1 MIILIKK
8 SIYFEF
14 HLQVCSDALLI
25 AGTDND
31 SSYAIIPETPPVEQL
46 KVQISKVLL
55 NSQEYD
61 VIY

>member
-1 MIILIKK
+1 M
-8 SIYFEF
+8 
-14 HLQVCSDALLI
+14 I
-25 AGTDND
+25 AGADNND

-61 VIY
+61 VICI